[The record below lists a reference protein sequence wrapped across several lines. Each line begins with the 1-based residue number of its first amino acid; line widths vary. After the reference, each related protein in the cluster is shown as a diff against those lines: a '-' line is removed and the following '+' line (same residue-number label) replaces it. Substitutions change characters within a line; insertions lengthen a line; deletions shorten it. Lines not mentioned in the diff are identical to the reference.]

1 MKTSKAF
8 RLSEQAME
16 ALRYLSEQTGTNE
29 TAILEMSLA
38 HYRRA
43 FDNSKLEELK
53 EITGKTIDNKQLLEK
68 VAVNLPNRKKRK
80 RH

>member
-8 RLSEQAME
+8 RLSQQALE
-16 ALRYLSEQTGTNE
+16 ALRYLSEQTGSNE

-38 HYRRA
+38 YYRRA

-53 EITGKTIDNKQLLEK
+53 EIIGKNADIGQALAK
-68 VAVNLPNRKKRK
+68 AVILSPNRKKRK
-80 RH
+80 RY